1 MNTSQ
6 AKKYCLLIKDKE
18 QNKLSLHILH
28 QEKLLKNK
36 KTIEEQGRKQIDDI
50 TTQNEGVAALTNRDD
65 HNDNY

>member
-1 MNTSQ
+1 MNTLQ

-18 QNKLSLHILH
+18 QNNLSLHFLH

-50 TTQNEGVAALTNRDD
+50 ITQNEGIAALTNKDD

>member
-1 MNTSQ
+1 M
-6 AKKYCLLIKDKE
+6 
-18 QNKLSLHILH
+18 
-28 QEKLLKNK
+28 LLKNK